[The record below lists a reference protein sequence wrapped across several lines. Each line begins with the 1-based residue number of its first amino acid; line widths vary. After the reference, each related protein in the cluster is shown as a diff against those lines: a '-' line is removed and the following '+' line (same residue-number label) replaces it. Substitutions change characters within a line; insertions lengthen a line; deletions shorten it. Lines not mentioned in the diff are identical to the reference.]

1 MRLNYLSATDAL
13 AKLQAGQITS
23 EALVRDCL
31 RRIEEREPDVR
42 AWAAIDRDGALSAAR
57 NADKVRRN
65 AAGEMR
71 LLLGIPVGVKDTI
84 STADLPTV
92 YNSPIYRDHRP
103 GSDAAI
109 VDLLCSAGAIVLG
122 KTETVEFAAHG
133 RPAPTR
139 NPCDPTRTP
148 SGSSSGSAA
157 AVADFMVPLA
167 IGSQTGGSLIRPG
180 SYCGCVGFKPTYG
193 TVSTEGVKPFS
204 VSLDTVGWYGRSV
217 EDIALVAR
225 AFEIVEGALPRQR
238 RLAAMRFGLCQT
250 PYWDR
255 AEPAMRGAVEQVG
268 RRLAA
273 AGATVENFELGPE
286 FAEVADLQETI
297 MCGEGY
303 FAFLNLFR
311 AHPDN
316 VSESIH
322 RRIVR
327 VSNSKLVAA
336 QDKAAALRPTFDRM
350 AERYDAILT
359 PSAPGEAPRGPNVP
373 VDAIFNGLWTL
384 LHAPCIT
391 LPGLFGP
398 QGLPLGIQLVAPRHA
413 DGSLLTAAAGVAPFL
428 GP

>member
-109 VDLLCSAGAIVLG
+109 VDLLRSAGAIALG

-225 AFEIVEGALPRQR
+225 AFEIVEGALPRQ
-238 RLAAMRFGLCQT
+238 
-250 PYWDR
+250 
-255 AEPAMRGAVEQVG
+255 

-428 GP
+428 